1 MYALLPTLSTGPGG
15 HPLPFHARA
24 DPVLWRFSQPTATMP
39 DETPDN
45 TPATP
50 ADFEASLEALETLV
64 ARMESGELGLE
75 RSLEEFQQGMQL
87 VDRCQK
93 ALDEAQR
100 RMESLTAGTSEATA
114 PTSGE
119 TDRAGTGNVP
129 GDDDA
134 APF

>member
-1 MYALLPTLSTGPGG
+1 
-15 HPLPFHARA
+15 
-24 DPVLWRFSQPTATMP
+24 MP

-75 RSLEEFQQGMQL
+75 QSLEEFQQGMQL
-87 VDRCQK
+87 VDRCQR

-100 RMESLTAGTSEATA
+100 RMETL
-114 PTSGE
+114 TSGD
-119 TDRAGTGNVP
+119 TDRDATDSATD
-129 GDDDA
+129 DDDA
-134 APF
+134 VPF